1 MPNRDDYRGY
11 GGDRGPDRGRQ
22 GDDRAR
28 RGGGE
33 RRTFGDTGRYDY
45 GHGQE
50 YGVEA
55 SRNAGDD
62 LGYGSRRSTWRAG
75 AGAPYGDLEFDP
87 RDRGVQQYGPPA
99 DYAYHPHAGHEFD
112 PEYLRWRDEQMRAH
126 DRDYADWRRAQ
137 HEQYD
142 NDYREFHRA
151 RREDFTQ
158 RFQSW
163 RDSRSAVGGIADTTV
178 APGVSGYGDK
188 TVNTGNESRLHRSY
202 AAPHDPPRT
211 EPPIPGSEFGK
222 EPSSVQAISEGKQP
236 SDERKDEHKH

>member
-11 GGDRGPDRGRQ
+11 GGDRDPDRWRHD
-22 GDDRAR
+22 DDRVR

-33 RRTFGDTGRYDY
+33 RRSFGDRGSDY
-45 GHGQE
+45 GPGRE

-55 SRNAGDD
+55 NAGDD
-62 LGYGSRRSTWRAG
+62 LGYGSRRSTWRTG
-75 AGAPYGDLEFDP
+75 GAPYDPKFDP
-87 RDRGVQQYGPPA
+87 RDRGVQEYGPPA
-99 DYAYHPHAGHEFD
+99 DYAYRPPAGHEFD
-112 PEYLRWRDEQMRAH
+112 PEYLNWRDEQMRAH
-126 DRDYADWRRAQ
+126 DRDYAAWRRAQ

-142 NDYREFHRA
+142 NDYRAFHRA

-211 EPPIPGSEFGK
+211 EPPISGSEFGK
-222 EPSSVQAISEGKQP
+222 EPSSIQSISEGKEP
-236 SDERKDEHKH
+236 SEERKDEHKH